1 MLFVLAWAVISAPWL
16 SGAVT
21 IPYDAKAHFQAQV
34 AFLAKA
40 IHAGQ
45 SPFWTPHVF
54 AGSPQIADPQSL
66 IFSPALLLAL
76 ITPDPSFW
84 AVDVLVLVILG
95 IGGLAI
101 IGFFHD
107 RGWHPAGALVAGLG
121 FAFGASAAWRIQ
133 HVGQIES
140 YAFFGVTLWLLAR
153 ALDRRSA
160 LWGTWAGASAGMM
173 VVGPDQVAF
182 LALLV
187 LAGYA
192 LDHIMRAS
200 IAWRDLV
207 RTLGAA
213 AGAGLV
219 VVALPLIMTLLFAS
233 ETQRA
238 DIPFAEAIKGSL
250 HPASFLT
257 FLIADLFGAG
267 DPKVDYW
274 GPSSM
279 AWDPGSLSLAQNMGQ
294 MYVGAVPAL
303 VLLAFGLVRGLVFAQ
318 RIRFFTLASL
328 VLIGYALG
336 GYTPVFKWM
345 YDWLPGVQMFR
356 RPADATFLIGACLAI
371 VGGYCVHRWLIAS
384 DNRVPKRAG
393 ITDLALI
400 VGLIAVAFVLSYK
413 RGHLGDA
420 IRPIIESFVW
430 FVMAA
435 AVLIAARASR
445 PVMPLMP
452 VLLVTAL
459 TAADLRINNGPN
471 ESTGLKYRQYDIL
484 DPATKNE
491 TIRFLKERLAAR
503 SNSDR
508 RDRVELVG
516 LGFEWPNAG
525 LVHGFDH
532 TLGYNPLRMA
542 DFAQATG
549 AIDTIAGPDQK
560 HFSRLFPRYRCKMA
574 DMLGLRYIVSSIP
587 IEKVD
592 TQYKQG
598 DLRFITRTKDGFIY
612 ENPNALPRVLF
623 TSEFR
628 VADFEELQRTG
639 VWPDFDARKTVLLDA
654 VPDEPLANNLDNGG
668 PSKVSLTRY
677 ENTS

>member
-1 MLFVLAWAVISAPWL
+1 
-16 SGAVT
+16 
-21 IPYDAKAHFQAQV
+21 
-34 AFLAKA
+34 
-40 IHAGQ
+40 
-45 SPFWTPHVF
+45 
-54 AGSPQIADPQSL
+54 
-66 IFSPALLLAL
+66 
-76 ITPDPSFW
+76 
-84 AVDVLVLVILG
+84 
-95 IGGLAI
+95 
-101 IGFFHD
+101 
-107 RGWHPAGALVAGLG
+107 
-121 FAFGASAAWRIQ
+121 
-133 HVGQIES
+133 
-140 YAFFGVTLWLLAR
+140 
-153 ALDRRSA
+153 
-160 LWGTWAGASAGMM
+160 
-173 VVGPDQVAF
+173 
-182 LALLV
+182 
-187 LAGYA
+187 
-192 LDHIMRAS
+192 
-200 IAWRDLV
+200 
-207 RTLGAA
+207 
-213 AGAGLV
+213 
-219 VVALPLIMTLLFAS
+219 
-233 ETQRA
+233 
-238 DIPFAEAIKGSL
+238 
-250 HPASFLT
+250 
-257 FLIADLFGAG
+257 
-267 DPKVDYW
+267 
-274 GPSSM
+274 
-279 AWDPGSLSLAQNMGQ
+279 
-294 MYVGAVPAL
+294 
-303 VLLAFGLVRGLVFAQ
+303 
-318 RIRFFTLASL
+318 
-328 VLIGYALG
+328 
-336 GYTPVFKWM
+336 
-345 YDWLPGVQMFR
+345 
-356 RPADATFLIGACLAI
+356 
-371 VGGYCVHRWLIAS
+371 
-384 DNRVPKRAG
+384 
-393 ITDLALI
+393 
-400 VGLIAVAFVLSYK
+400 
-413 RGHLGDA
+413 
-420 IRPIIESFVW
+420 
-430 FVMAA
+430 
-435 AVLIAARASR
+435 
-445 PVMPLMP
+445 P

-677 ENTS
+677 ENTSIEISVEAGQAGFVVLNDMYHDWWEATLDGKPVDILRANVLFRAVMVPAGKHVLKFEFKPLNGVVADLKERVLGEEE